1 METEELVSK
10 ITREVV
16 SRLSGGKEEEGG
28 SPARASIGPD
38 GKKALVI
45 LTGGSS
51 SLDEVYAQIGRISE
65 QGSSTT
71 IFLSPS
77 AERILGVP
85 SVRRAAPEARIVRDG
100 ELWDLLEGVEVIYL
114 PNLTLNTAA
123 KIAHMMADSMANTLA
138 VFGLMKGIPVVAARD
153 SIICCEIPDG
163 NIPTSVRTRIDR
175 ITADLQALEVK
186 VCDVDRLT
194 GPATAGGQISC
205 DVRSSEIASPAS
217 SSSCSQQAGDECD
230 ACGLCVEN
238 QTDAVQ
244 SLVNSGA
251 SRIGAAAGARVSNPE
266 MARMID
272 HTLLKPEATEE
283 QVRKLCDEA
292 RQFNFASI
300 CVNPTH
306 VALAAR
312 LLDGSDVMVCTV
324 IGFPLGATTP
334 TTKVIETRDAIANG
348 AQEIDM
354 VVNVGSLK
362 GGNDA
367 LVREDIAAVV
377 AAARGKAIVKVILET
392 ALLSNEEIVKG
403 CLLSKMAEADFV
415 KTSTGFGPGGAT
427 VEAIALMR
435 ETVGPDMGV
444 KASGGIKDR
453 ETAEAMV
460 AAGASRIGASAS
472 VAIATGAGGD
482 GKGY

>member
-1 METEELVSK
+1 METEELVSR
-10 ITREVV
+10 ITKEVV
-16 SRLSGGKEEEGG
+16 SRLSGGKEEGGG

-38 GKKALVI
+38 GRKALVI
-45 LTGGSS
+45 LTGGNSR
-51 SLDEVYAQIGRISE
+51 LDEVYDQIGRISE
-65 QGSSTT
+65 RGSSTT

-100 ELWDLLEGVEVIYL
+100 ELWEILEGVEVIYL

-123 KIAHMMADSMANTLA
+123 KIAHMMADSMANNLV
-138 VFGLMKGIPVVAARD
+138 VFGLMKGLPVVAARD
-153 SIICCEIPDG
+153 SIICCELSPSAIPAA
-163 NIPTSVRTRIDR
+163 VKARIDR
-175 ITADLQALEVK
+175 ITADLEALGVT
-186 VCDVDRLT
+186 VCDV
-194 GPATAGGQISC
+194 GGIAGHTACAVAQAPGGSMQPPTS
-205 DVRSSEIASPAS
+205 A
-217 SSSCSQQAGDECD
+217 CSQQTGDECD
-230 ACGLCVEN
+230 GCGLCVEN
-238 QTDAVQ
+238 QVDTVK

-251 SRIGAAAGARVSNPE
+251 ARIGAAAGAKVSNPE

-292 RQFNFASI
+292 RQFHFASV

-306 VALAAR
+306 VALAAG

-334 TTKVIETRDAIANG
+334 TTKSIETRDAIANG

-354 VVNVGSLK
+354 VVNVGALK

-367 LVREDIAAVV
+367 LVREDIAAVA

-403 CLLSKMAEADFV
+403 CLLSKMAGADFV

>member
-1 METEELVSK
+1 METEELVSR

-16 SRLSGGKEEEGG
+16 SRLSGGKEEGGG
-28 SPARASIGPD
+28 SLARASIGPD

-45 LTGGSS
+45 LTGGNSR
-51 SLDEVYAQIGRISE
+51 LDEVYAQIGRISE
-65 QGSSTT
+65 RGSSTT
-71 IFLSPS
+71 IYLSPS

-85 SVRRAAPEARIVRDG
+85 SVRRAAPEARIVREG
-100 ELWDLLEGVEVIYL
+100 ELWEILEEVDVIYL

-123 KIAHMMADSMANTLA
+123 KIAHMMADDLSNTLA
-138 VFGLMKGIPVVAARD
+138 IFGLMKGIPVVAARD
-153 SIICCEIPDG
+153 SIICCELSSNAIPA
-163 NIPTSVRTRIDR
+163 SVKSRIDR
-175 ITADLQALEVK
+175 ITAELEALGVTL
-186 VCDVDRLT
+186 CDVGGIAGQAT
-194 GPATAGGQISC
+194 GTAAQAPVGSMSSATSA
-205 DVRSSEIASPAS
+205 
-217 SSSCSQQAGDECD
+217 CSQQTDDECD
-230 ACGLCVEN
+230 GCGLCVEN
-238 QTDAVQ
+238 QADTVK

-251 SRIGAAAGARVSNPE
+251 ARIGAAAGAKVGDPD

-272 HTLLKPEATEE
+272 HTLLKPDATEE

-292 RQFNFASI
+292 KQFVFASV

-312 LLDGSDVMVCTV
+312 LLQGTDVMVCTV
-324 IGFPLGATTP
+324 IGFPLGATTQ
-334 TTKVIETRDAIANG
+334 TTKAIETRDAIANG

-354 VVNVGSLK
+354 VVNVGALK

-403 CLLSKMAEADFV
+403 CLLSKMAGADFV

-472 VAIATGAGGD
+472 VSIATGAGGD

>member
-1 METEELVSK
+1 MEIEELVSK

-16 SRLSGGKEEEGG
+16 SRLSGGKGEEGG
-28 SPARASIGPD
+28 SSTRASAGPD
-38 GKKALVI
+38 GKKILVI

-51 SLDEVYAQIGRISE
+51 NLDEVYARIGRISE
-65 QGSSTT
+65 RGSSTT

-85 SVRRAAPEARIVRDG
+85 SVRRAAPEAAIVRDG
-100 ELWDLLEGVEVIYL
+100 ELWDILEGVEVIYL

-153 SIICCEIPDG
+153 SIICCELSPSAIPAA
-163 NIPTSVRTRIDR
+163 VKARIDR
-175 ITADLQALEVK
+175 ITADLEALGVTL
-186 VCDVDRLT
+186 CDV
-194 GPATAGGQISC
+194 GGIAGQACTVAQAPGDSGT
-205 DVRSSEIASPAS
+205 SPAS
-217 SSSCSQQAGDECD
+217 ACSQLSGDECD

-251 SRIGAAAGARVSNPE
+251 SRIGAAAGAKVGNPN
-266 MARMID
+266 MASLID
-272 HTLLKPEATEE
+272 HTLLKADATEE
-283 QVRKLCDEA
+283 QVQKLCEEA
-292 RQFNFASI
+292 KQYHFASV

-334 TTKVIETRDAIANG
+334 TTKAIETRDAVANG

-354 VVNVGSLK
+354 VVNVGALK

-367 LVREDIAAVV
+367 LVREDIAAVA

-403 CLLSKMAEADFV
+403 CLLSKMAGADFV